1 MKLTPYLVAPLIV
14 LLAACSSKGG
24 SPRAELPIDQND
36 PLAQRRIEAR
46 EAKLSAYDFFL
57 RARTAL
63 DSSDFASAIENYDKL
78 TTRHPF
84 SEYAVQG
91 ELDRIYAFYRNFEPD
106 RALSAADRFVREH
119 PRHAAIDYVQ
129 YLKGLIN
136 FHRDTEALS
145 ILPVDESKS
154 DVSSHRRAYDDFATL
169 LQKFPRS
176 RYASDA
182 HQRMIFLRNRLA
194 DHELHVVDFYV
205 RRGAYVAAAKRAEQ
219 VVGQYP
225 GTRASHKA
233 LALLEECY
241 VLAGLPA
248 QAEDVRRLLAVQTA
262 LPDAPVKPA
271 AGPHASIGAPPLAQ
285 DKPGL
290 GARIAGLF
298 SSDDKPAEAPPA
310 AATANGSPAEPSA
323 NQPTIEAPTE
333 PPSASAP
340 VTAAPAAESAAP

>member
-14 LLAACSSKGG
+14 LLAACSAKGG
-24 SPRAELPIDQND
+24 SPKAERPINEND

-46 EAKLSAYDFFL
+46 DAKLSAYDFFL
-57 RARTAL
+57 RARTSL
-63 DSSDFASAIENYDKL
+63 DNSDFASAIENYDKL

-91 ELDRIYAFYRNFEPD
+91 ELDRIYALYRNFEPD

-136 FHRDTEALS
+136 FHRDIGGLA

-182 HQRMIFLRNRLA
+182 HQRMTFLRNRLA
-194 DHELHVVDFYV
+194 EHELHVVDFYI

-225 GTRASHKA
+225 GTRASHEA
-233 LALLEECY
+233 LAMLEECY
-241 VLAGLPA
+241 VRAGLPA

-262 LPDAPVKPA
+262 LPEAPVKPA
-271 AGPHASIGAPPLAQ
+271 TGPHAAVGAPPLGQ
-285 DKPGL
+285 EKPGL
-290 GARIAGLF
+290 GSRIAGLF
-298 SSDDKPAEAPPA
+298 TSGDKPAPPSEVTAVPEA
-310 AATANGSPAEPSA
+310 AAEKTAAGVPVDESA
-323 NQPTIEAPTE
+323 T
-333 PPSASAP
+333 SAP
-340 VTAAPAAESAAP
+340 VAAAVESATP

>member
-24 SPRAELPIDQND
+24 SPKAELPIDQND

-91 ELDRIYAFYRNFEPD
+91 ELDRIYALYRNFEPD

-136 FHRDTEALS
+136 FHRDTEGLS

-248 QAEDVRRLLAVQTA
+248 QAEDVRRLLAVQPA

-271 AGPHASIGAPPLAQ
+271 AGPHAAITAPPVAVE
-285 DKPGL
+285 KPGF
-290 GARIAGLF
+290 GSRIAGLF
-298 SSDDKPAEAPPA
+298 SSEDKPSAAPLA
-310 AATANGSPAEPSA
+310 ADTESPAKAMPAQTASETPAESPSV
-323 NQPTIEAPTE
+323 
-333 PPSASAP
+333 SAP
-340 VTAAPAAESAAP
+340 VAAAPAAESAPP